1 MLQFL
6 ENLNKSIMKKFEILL
21 EKTIFASRW
30 ILAPFYLGLSLSL
43 LVLLYQFGREI
54 VHFFTIIHD
63 TDIAGV
69 LLFILSLVD
78 ISLAANLLII
88 VIFSGYENFV
98 SKIHIKDHED
108 KPEWMGHVDFTDLKI
123 KLISS
128 IVAISGI
135 HLLKIFMNLDK
146 YSKDTI
152 ILYVIVHLTF
162 VVSGVLLAMMD
173 YIMNRSVSKHSKSKK

>member
-1 MLQFL
+1 
-6 ENLNKSIMKKFEILL
+6 MKRIESLL

-43 LVLLYQFGREI
+43 LVLLYEFIHEI
-54 VHFFTIIHD
+54 VDFIKIVNS

-78 ISLAANLLII
+78 ISLAGNLLII

-98 SKIHIKDHED
+98 SKIDVKNHED
-108 KPEWMGHVDFTDLKI
+108 KPDWMGHVNFTDLKI

-135 HLLKIFMNLDK
+135 HLLKIFMNLNNYDK
-146 YSKDTI
+146 EKI
-152 ILYVIVHLTF
+152 MMYVVVHLTF
-162 VVSGVLLAMMD
+162 VISGVLLALMD
-173 YIMNRSVSKHSKSKK
+173 YIMSKSVRKHKK

>member
-1 MLQFL
+1 
-6 ENLNKSIMKKFEILL
+6 MKRIESLL

-43 LVLLYQFGREI
+43 LVLLYEFIHEI
-54 VHFFTIIHD
+54 VDFIKIVNS

-78 ISLAANLLII
+78 ISLAGNLLII

-98 SKIHIKDHED
+98 SKIDVKNHED
-108 KPEWMGHVDFTDLKI
+108 KPDWMGHVDFTDLKI

-135 HLLKIFMNLDK
+135 HLLKIFMNLNNYDK
-146 YSKDTI
+146 DKI
-152 ILYVIVHLTF
+152 IMYVVVHLTF
-162 VVSGVLLAMMD
+162 VASGVLLALMD
-173 YIMNRSVSKHSKSKK
+173 FIMSKSVRKHKKQ